1 MILGTL
7 EILAEAYTLS
17 EKAGI
22 DAENL
27 HKLVQG
33 KCLSRFDISFLC

>member
-27 HKLVQG
+27 HRLVQG
-33 KCLSRFDISFLC
+33 NSLFRFNISSLR

>member
-7 EILAEAYTLS
+7 EILAEAYTLA

-22 DAENL
+22 DAENV
-27 HKLVQG
+27 HSLVRG
-33 KCLSRFDISFLC
+33 KYLST